1 MRRFFFAITVP
12 AMNPR
17 IHPLKRWLFEREE
30 TVSAFA
36 VRIDASAGYLSDIL
50 AGKKRPTLAFIDKV
64 SAATGGEITA
74 TDFQRFLAIVNDN
87 TVANV
92 PIE

>member
-1 MRRFFFAITVP
+1 
-12 AMNPR
+12 MNPR
-17 IHPLKRWLFEREE
+17 IHPLKRWLFEHEE

-64 SAATGGEITA
+64 SAATSGEITA
-74 TDFQRFLAIVNDN
+74 TDFQRFLAVVNDN
-87 TVANV
+87 PVASTPV
-92 PIE
+92 E

>member
-1 MRRFFFAITVP
+1 MV
-12 AMNPR
+12 NPN

-30 TVSAFA
+30 TVNAFA
-36 VRIDASAGYLSDIL
+36 GRIGASSGYLSEIL

-74 TDFQRFLAIVNDN
+74 TDFQRFPAIVNDN
-87 TVANV
+87 PVANV
-92 PIE
+92 PME